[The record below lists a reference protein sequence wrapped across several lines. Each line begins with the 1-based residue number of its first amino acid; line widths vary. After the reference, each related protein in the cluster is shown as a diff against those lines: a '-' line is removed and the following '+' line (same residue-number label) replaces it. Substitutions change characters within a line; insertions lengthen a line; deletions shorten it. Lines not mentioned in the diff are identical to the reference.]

1 MKIVPSR
8 DTILISLLQL
18 FYPHVHLFILL
29 AEINISAF
37 AITNGRPDLET
48 YVEPSGISTMRFFL
62 RR

>member
-18 FYPHVHLFILL
+18 FYPHVHLLILL
-29 AEINISAF
+29 AEINIPAF

-48 YVEPSGISTMRFFL
+48 YVEPNGISTMRFFL